1 MRELKDI
8 ITESFN
14 KEYGYRIKLAKDCTA
29 DDLSKLE
36 SALQKYNLVSATPW
50 KRLPIQENPVE
61 FQRLKGL
68 SITSEVCSTD
78 VILKYPVNERI
89 LEVYVAV
96 CCGCEHDRVIVYGVN
111 SPKRLES
118 EMAEERLANDKD
130 RKVDVPE
137 AVLDEVDSSAD
148 QEHYVAQQGE
158 PKTGPLYGE
167 AHKEAF
173 LKELQKIKDEKG
185 EDYFTNFL
193 DGYPTK
199 DELMGDNLKSMYD
212 NVTGKA
218 HGGLSPDP
226 KHVDVISQS
235 SRRN

>member
-14 KEYGYRIKLAKDCTA
+14 KEYGYRIKLARDCSA
-29 DDLSKLE
+29 DDLAKLE

-50 KRLPIQENPVE
+50 KRLPIQENPIE

-68 SITSEVCSTD
+68 NIVSEVCSTD
-78 VILKYPVNERI
+78 VVLKYPVNERI

-96 CCGCEHDRVIVYGVN
+96 ACGCDHENVIVYGVN
-111 SPKRLES
+111 NPKRIES

-130 RKVDVPE
+130 RQVETPE

-148 QEHYVAQQGE
+148 QDQYEAQQGE
-158 PKTGPLYGE
+158 FKEGPLFGE
-167 AHKEAF
+167 AYNQKF
-173 LKELQKIKDEKG
+173 LAELEKIKAEKG
-185 EDYFTNFL
+185 ADYFRNYPSK
-193 DGYPTK
+193 DGI
-199 DELMGDNLKSMYD
+199 MGDDVKSMYD
-212 NVTGKA
+212 NITGKA
-218 HGGLSPDP
+218 HGGLAPEAKP
-226 KHVDVISQS
+226 VDVVSQS